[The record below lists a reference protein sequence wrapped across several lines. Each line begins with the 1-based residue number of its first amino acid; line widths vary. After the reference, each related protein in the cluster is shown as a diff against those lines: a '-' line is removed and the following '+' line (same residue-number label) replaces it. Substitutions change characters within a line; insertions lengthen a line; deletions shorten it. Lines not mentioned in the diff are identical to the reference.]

1 MSNRTIVLDD
11 RLYRYL
17 LDHSLREP
25 VALQRLRERTMK
37 HEWARMQIAPEQG
50 QFMSL
55 LVRLTGAR
63 RAIEIGTFTGYSAA
77 WMALALPA
85 DGRLVCCDQS
95 AEWTAV
101 GIPYWEQ
108 LEIRDRIDLRIAPAL
123 DTLNVLF
130 GEGRQGQFDL
140 IFIDADKESYLAY
153 YERALELLRPGGLAL
168 FDNSLWGGR
177 VADPGQKDSETEAI
191 RALNRHLH
199 QDQRIDLSLVPIGD
213 GLSLARKR

>member
-1 MSNRTIVLDD
+1 LSNRTIAVDD

-25 VALQRLRERTMK
+25 AALRRLREYTMK
-37 HEWARMQIAPEQG
+37 HERARMQIAPEQG
-50 QFMSL
+50 QFMGL
-55 LVRLTGAR
+55 LVRLMGVR
-63 RAIEIGTFTGYSAA
+63 QAIEIGTFTGYSAA
-77 WMALALPA
+77 WMALALPP
-85 DGRLVCCDQS
+85 DGRLICCDQS
-95 AEWTAV
+95 AEWTAI
-101 GIPYWEQ
+101 GIPYWDQ
-108 LEIRDRIDLRIAPAL
+108 LDVRDRIDLRIAPAL
-123 DTLNVLF
+123 DTLNALI

-140 IFIDADKESYLAY
+140 VFIDADKENYLDY

-168 FDNSLWGGR
+168 FDNSLWDGR
-177 VADPGQKDSETEAI
+177 VADPRQRDPETEAI

>member
-1 MSNRTIVLDD
+1 
-11 RLYRYL
+11 
-17 LDHSLREP
+17 
-25 VALQRLRERTMK
+25 MK

>member
-11 RLYRYL
+11 RLYGYL
-17 LDHSLREP
+17 LDQSLREP
-25 VALQRLRERTMK
+25 VALRRLREQTMK
-37 HEWARMQIAPEQG
+37 HKWARMQVAPEQG
-50 QFMSL
+50 QFMGL
-55 LVRLTGAR
+55 LVRLMAVR
-63 RAIEIGTFTGYSAA
+63 RVIEVGTFTGYSAA

-85 DGRLVCCDQS
+85 DGRLICCDQS
-95 AEWTAV
+95 AEWTAIGV
-101 GIPYWEQ
+101 PYWEQ
-108 LEIRDRIDLRIAPAL
+108 LGIMDRIDLRIAPAL
-123 DTLNVLF
+123 DTLNEMI
-130 GEGRQGQFDL
+130 GQHRQGQFDL
-140 IFIDADKESYLAY
+140 IFIDADKENYLAY

-177 VADPGQKDSETEAI
+177 VADPQQRDPETEAI